1 MKTVYSPQL
10 DRELVHQL
18 YLKAKAQQVPM
29 TVLTRDLLREALEL
43 PRPGEPPRVRRRQRR
58 PRKAH
63 PSARQVD
70 AVLEEAIKASHLLD
84 ELTNAFALLLQ
95 ACCGLRE
102 NKPLGRK
109 KVLSLP

>member
-10 DRELVHQL
+10 DPDLVHQL

-29 TVLTRDLLREALEL
+29 TVLTRHLLREALEL
-43 PRPGEPPRVRRRQRR
+43 PRASEPPRVRRRQRR

-70 AVLEEAIKASHLLD
+70 GVIEEALKASKQFDDLI
-84 ELTNAFALLLQ
+84 NAFGSLVE
-95 ACCGLRE
+95 ACCRLRDWT
-102 NKPLGRK
+102 R
-109 KVLSLP
+109 